1 MLAATVHDCLGFQD
15 LFLGISGPFFST
27 FNFFFINSTVIV
39 IFAFLSS
46 KKLCIKDIFFFTS
59 YSFDYCGEG
68 GVERRNALRGER
80 VRRRAG
86 NQWASE

>member
-1 MLAATVHDCLGFQD
+1 MAEGSQAGAPLL
-15 LFLGISGPFFST
+15 PFEHQKVSL
-27 FNFFFINSTVIV
+27 NSKNYQLNSTEYQN
-39 IFAFLSS
+39 
-46 KKLCIKDIFFFTS
+46 S
-59 YSFDYCGEG
+59 YKRYCGEG

>member
-1 MLAATVHDCLGFQD
+1 MSMPLPSERFEFPL
-15 LFLGISGPFFST
+15 IPRNEFS
-27 FNFFFINSTVIV
+27 
-39 IFAFLSS
+39 ALQSS
-46 KKLCIKDIFFFTS
+46 LLVELVVLPS
-59 YSFDYCGEG
+59 PEGHCGEG